1 MLSSRRLTAVLV
13 LTVSLGAIPAAYAV
27 VTPEQRK
34 ELAAISKELGEAG
47 KLLRKKDKV
56 GEAEKIVQDA
66 KDRLEAVATSN
77 PDVKAERL
85 FGTIERNIELRERAI
100 ALAKGEK
107 PKTGVSFSED
117 VAPVIKE
124 NCLGCHGA
132 ENPRAGLRLD
142 TFAGWKQGGRSK
154 LPLGQVLIAR
164 LTTPNA
170 QQRMPKDKP
179 ALSQK
184 EIETIAKWIATGAKF
199 DGKSDDDPIG
209 EAADEE
215 PAEKPAIAK
224 PSGGETVSFVEKVA
238 PFMVNICGRCHMGN
252 NPRGGFNITT
262 FEGVMKGG
270 ESGKV
275 IEPGDPEASRLWRMV
290 SNKEQPRMPPGQ
302 LLITRDNY
310 NDLTT
315 WIKEGAKFDGD
326 DPKKPL
332 RDLIPSAGEM
342 QAKQLAKLS
351 PEEFAAHRVEKSE
364 AHWKKAFPKEQSAH
378 VETDQFLVYGN
389 VPPERLKQVAA
400 WGDEQAVSLRSAFG
414 AKDDPLWKG
423 KLAVFVIKDRFGYEE
438 FALAVNSR
446 SQVPAEIH
454 GHVVVSPDSDDAYAV
469 VEDVGDTPSAS
480 SPGLRALLANELTQA
495 YLRRDGAKLP
505 DWAVQGT
512 GLHVAAQAGEAN
524 PYFRELRSQVPEALK
539 GIETPEQLF
548 ADGTF
553 SPTEAAA
560 VGYALVDFLIQYRG
574 PANYSQFLTR
584 LGQNGDA
591 AAAIQAVYRTT
602 PAALATAFGQ
612 NVAARRGR

>member
-1 MLSSRRLTAVLV
+1 MRPSRRFAAIVV
-13 LTVSLGAIPAAYAV
+13 LTVSFGTIPATYAA
-27 VTPEQRK
+27 VTAEQRK

-47 KLLRKKDKV
+47 KLLRKKDKLD
-56 GEAEKIVQDA
+56 EAEKAIGDA
-66 KDRLEAVATSN
+66 ESKLDALLQAGVPETERMVGVIRSNIASRKKALAV
-77 PDVKAERL
+77 
-85 FGTIERNIELRERAI
+85 
-100 ALAKGEK
+100 AKGEK

-117 VAPVIKE
+117 VAPIIKE

-132 ENPRAGLRLD
+132 DNPRAGLRLD
-142 TFAGWKQGGRSK
+142 TFAGWKKGGQSK
-154 LPLGQVLIAR
+154 TPLGQVLIAR

-179 ALSQK
+179 ALPQT

-199 DGKSDDDPIG
+199 DGKSDDDPIS
-209 EAADEE
+209 ESADAE
-215 PAEKPAIAK
+215 PAEKPTIAK
-224 PSGGETVSFVEKVA
+224 PSGGETVSFVNDVA
-238 PFMVNICGRCHMGN
+238 PVMVNICGRCHTGN
-252 NPRGGFNITT
+252 NPRGGFNVTS

-302 LLITRDNY
+302 LLITRTNY
-310 NDLTT
+310 DAITT
-315 WIKEGAKFDGD
+315 WIKEGAKFDGN

-332 RDLIPSAGEM
+332 RELIPSAGEM

-364 AHWKKAFPKEQSAH
+364 GHWKKAFPKEQSAH

-400 WGDEQAVSLRSAFG
+400 WADEQAASLKSMFG

-423 KLAVFVIKDRFGYEE
+423 KLTVFVIKDRFSYEE
-438 FALAVNSR
+438 FALAVNNR
-446 SQVPAEIH
+446 AQVPAEIH
-454 GHVVVSPDSDDAYAV
+454 GHVVVSADSDDAYAA

-480 SPGLRALLANELTQA
+480 SPGMKALLANEVTQA
-495 YLRRDGAKLP
+495 YLSRDGAKLP

-512 GLHVAAQAGEAN
+512 GLHVAAKAGEGN
-524 PYFRELRSQVPEALK
+524 PYFRELRSEVPEAIK
-539 GIETPEQLF
+539 DVAKPEQLF

-553 SPTEAAA
+553 PPAEAAA
-560 VGYALVDFLIQYRG
+560 VGYALVDFLVQSGG
-574 PANYSQFLTR
+574 PAKYSQFLAR

-612 NVAARRGR
+612 NAATRRGR